1 MSGNTLKEEKSGVSF
16 KCVCTAK
23 VMESL
28 VIHYVF
34 SLKIRGSLV
43 IHYGFGNSG
52 GICRIQYTSTGHN
65 ICKYKGRQIISPIDV
80 IDSRRL

>member
-1 MSGNTLKEEKSGVSF
+1 MSGDTLKEEKSGVSF

-23 VMESL
+23 VMEPL

-43 IHYGFGNSG
+43 IHYGFGHSG
-52 GICRIQYTSTGHN
+52 GICSSSSDST
-65 ICKYKGRQIISPIDV
+65 
-80 IDSRRL
+80 